1 MSNMTGGNLLLLT
14 PVGADFDDVSAG
26 SRLERVT
33 APVVPGRAGHP
44 ALYHTALSVHA
55 A

>member
-1 MSNMTGGNLLLLT
+1 
-14 PVGADFDDVSAG
+14 
-26 SRLERVT
+26 VT